1 MKQTNLDEKIKI
13 AEERI
18 SELNILITISMI
30 KKYLIDHAYANYEY
44 QMFDIVETKHLL
56 Y

>member
-18 SELNILITISMI
+18 NELNILITQWGKQNDEQRKS
-30 KKYLIDHAYANYEY
+30 KESS
-44 QMFDIVETKHLL
+44 
-56 Y
+56 